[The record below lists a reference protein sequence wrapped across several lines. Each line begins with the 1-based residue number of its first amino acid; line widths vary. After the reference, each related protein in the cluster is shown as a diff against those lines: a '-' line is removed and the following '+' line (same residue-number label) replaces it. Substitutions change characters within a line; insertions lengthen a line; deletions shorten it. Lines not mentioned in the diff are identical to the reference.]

1 LTDRYGIN
9 YKACREPIPAARSK
23 KMAREK
29 REVSKMTIFNK
40 ISCFFHTDTYTVD
53 RGYIIH
59 VSRAPEFATQAVV
72 EDADGKQAL
81 IDVAEVPYEDFEDFL
96 DAVLEKYE
104 QTWQV

>member
-1 LTDRYGIN
+1 MKITNKKPCTLIPAELAR
-9 YKACREPIPAARSK
+9 REPIPAERSK
-23 KMAREK
+23 
-29 REVSKMTIFNK
+29 KMTIFNK
-40 ISCFFHTDTYTVD
+40 ISYFFDTDTYTVD

-81 IDVAEVPYEDFEDFL
+81 IDVAEVPYEDLEDFL

-104 QTWQV
+104 QTCQF

>member
-1 LTDRYGIN
+1 
-9 YKACREPIPAARSK
+9 
-23 KMAREK
+23 
-29 REVSKMTIFNK
+29 MTIFNK

>member
-1 LTDRYGIN
+1 MKN
-9 YKACREPIPAARSK
+9 
-23 KMAREK
+23 
-29 REVSKMTIFNK
+29 TI
-40 ISCFFHTDTYTVD
+40 SYFFDTDTYTVD
-53 RGYIIH
+53 RGYTIH

-104 QTWQV
+104 GEEKYLLEDDELEEEAE